1 MKPVYCVT
9 AKNRLTG
16 QREVLTPPL
25 SKEKAEEVKLKYGI
39 SRSSKRPYTHPKV
52 ELYPPPETVRTQ
64 I

>member
-16 QREVLTPPL
+16 QRE
-25 SKEKAEEVKLKYGI
+25 EVRLKYGI

-52 ELYPPPETVRTQ
+52 ELLPIPKQLELKFEGYADNST